1 MENSYRIAYLISAYK
16 DPLHL
21 KRLCEVLSYNM
32 SKVHFFIHIDKKVD
46 ITPFVNLVKGSNI
59 HYVANRYWSNW
70 GGQIKFCTKRKCCGA
85 HWHSKL
91 ENLRYQ
97 LNVKSPN
104 KIAAIY

>member
-70 GGQIKFCTKRKCCGA
+70 GG
-85 HWHSKL
+85 
-91 ENLRYQ
+91 
-97 LNVKSPN
+97 KSSSVPKGNAAVRIGIPN
-104 KIAAIY
+104 WRI